1 MNQRKNFSFES
12 NAGLGNQLMVLYHIY
27 NTFPEAEDL
36 FFPSMDSCRHY
47 FNCEKFRSAE
57 YFNKNRDKFQRV
69 DWDEVK
75 DAGNILR
82 FTDLQLTPEH
92 QAKVDLMVESLGD
105 GDLVAV
111 HMRHGDYD
119 HWNDGKFYF
128 STQRYLDE
136 AEKAIAN
143 WGLKDPVV
151 VVFSNERKDGV
162 KFSWDITG
170 GEAVHDLFFMSHFN
184 YFIRTFSTFS
194 GVASRLSQNRGLF
207 KDEVVILN

>member
-57 YFNKNRDKFQRV
+57 YFNKNRDKFQRI

-92 QAKVDLMVESLGD
+92 QAKIDLMVESLGN

>member
-1 MNQRKNFSFES
+1 MNQRKSFSFES

-27 NTFPEAEDL
+27 NTFPDVEDL

-47 FNCEKFRSAE
+47 FNCDKFRSGE
-57 YFNKNRDKFQRV
+57 YFDSNRGKFQRI

-82 FTDLQLTPEH
+82 FTELQLNPEH
-92 QAKVDLMVESLGD
+92 QAKVDSMVEGLGG

-136 AEKAIAN
+136 TEKAIAN

-151 VVFSNERKDGV
+151 VVFSNERKEGV
-162 KFSWDITG
+162 RFSWDITG
-170 GEAVHDLFFMSHFN
+170 RNDIYDMFLMSHFN
-184 YFIRTFSTFS
+184 YFVRTFSTFS